1 MTTQWSVS
9 QRPLPAIDDVPGPDI
24 PICDIESFSFKVI
37 KIAQTALSGG
47 RSCKGGALLNGEPTW
62 ISSSALRTLS
72 TTVVFLSA

>member
-9 QRPLPAIDDVPGPDI
+9 QRPLPAIDDVPVPDI

-37 KIAQTALSGG
+37 KILRLPCQADAA
-47 RSCKGGALLNGEPTW
+47 CKRGALLNGEPTW

>member
-9 QRPLPAIDDVPGPDI
+9 QRPLPAIDDVPVPHI

-47 RSCKGGALLNGEPTW
+47 RSL
-62 ISSSALRTLS
+62 
-72 TTVVFLSA
+72 